1 MNCEQVR
8 ASLLAV
14 GPTADTEAHLDE
26 CPSCRSRRPAMAIA
40 RDTLADPSVWEEPA
54 PELGDRIVSILSKDP
69 TAATWTIPGR
79 QRWRWL
85 AAAAAA
91 ILVVVGV
98 VAMIG
103 ADRPDWEVVMPGTD
117 LAPAATSTVA
127 GWNTDSG
134 TRMRLTIR
142 GLPPAPTGTVYELWL
157 SADALHVSAG
167 TFTSGGDIEVWTGV
181 RRSEFPRLWVT
192 IEPLDEDESPSGRT
206 VLDTG

>member
-8 ASLLAV
+8 AALLAEES
-14 GPTADTEAHLDE
+14 TASTDAHLDE
-26 CPSCRSRRPAMAIA
+26 CPSCRSRRPAMAIG
-40 RDTLADPSVWEEPA
+40 RDILADPSVWEEPA
-54 PELGDRIVSILSKDP
+54 PELGDRIVSLLSQEP
-69 TAATWTIPGR
+69 TTAVSTIRNR
-79 QRWRWL
+79 QRWMWL

-91 ILVVVGV
+91 VLVVIGV
-98 VAMIG
+98 VATIG
-103 ADRPDWEVVMPGTD
+103 AERPDWEVAMPGTD

-134 TRMRLTIR
+134 TRMRLTVS

-157 SADALHVSAG
+157 SAGALHVSAG